1 MTLIS
6 ATWAL
11 PPAAGKPEIVGE
23 PLAPARRQSVADAPV
38 SGAPVD
44 PFPGY
49 DPDARRQ
56 PPPPDA
62 PSPRPRDEGPG
73 APRGENA
80 PRGGGAPPP
89 GRGRTPAPDA
99 GPPSPNPFDSED
111 RDVRL
116 ISELQRRRAEL
127 QRLQAQL
134 DQLEHALAE
143 GSAPASAKS
152 DADNLRAQIVMRESD
167 LNRLLSERRRVMEER
182 ELQMQ
187 QHRLNYV
194 SGWHEVAFDPRQA
207 LVMSVQAIVDLA
219 SRGGRLD
226 EAEKALLDLLAE
238 TNDVGGQTA
247 IRFALKDVYLAQNKP
262 ERAAE
267 QMILAARANSAALS
281 PGRAPR
287 GDGRGGAP
295 ADPAPA
301 FRPDPSG
308 APGAT
313 PAPPPGSA
321 PHTPPA
327 PPGPSRSFD
336 GPNPPP
342 GPESGAP
349 PRGVP
354 RPEASAFDIAP
365 RGSDNPPPRQRP
377 APAPSARADRKFLVS
392 GRASSP
398 PSASGSPHAPP
409 PPGPPSPPDAPRPPD
424 APPPPGAPAPPPP
437 PAHTGPRD

>member
-23 PLAPARRQSVADAPV
+23 PLAPARRQPVADAPV
-38 SGAPVD
+38 SDAPVN

-73 APRGENA
+73 APQAESA
-80 PRGGGAPPP
+80 PRGGGPPPP
-89 GRGRTPAPDA
+89 GRGRTSAPDA

-127 QRLQAQL
+127 QRLQSQL

-152 DADNLRAQIVMRESD
+152 DADNLRAQIAMRESD

-226 EAEKALLDLLAE
+226 EAEKVLLDLLSQ

-301 FRPDPSG
+301 FRPDASG
-308 APGAT
+308 APEA
-313 PAPPPGSA
+313 A
-321 PHTPPA
+321 PA

-342 GPESGAP
+342 GSGGGAP
-349 PRGVP
+349 LRGVP
-354 RPEASAFDIAP
+354 RPEASAFDIGP

-377 APAPSARADRKFLVS
+377 AAAPPARADRKFLVP
-392 GRASSP
+392 GRAPSP
-398 PSASGSPHAPP
+398 PEPAPVP
-409 PPGPPSPPDAPRPPD
+409 PPPDAPVPRPPAD
-424 APPPPGAPAPPPP
+424 ARPL
-437 PAHTGPRD
+437 D

>member
-11 PPAAGKPEIVGE
+11 SPAAAEPEIVAG
-23 PLAPARRQSVADAPV
+23 PLAPARLQPVADTPAPD
-38 SGAPVD
+38 APAD
-44 PFPGY
+44 PFSGY
-49 DPDARRQ
+49 APDAQRQ

-62 PSPRPRDEGPG
+62 PSPRPRGERPDAPPTEG
-73 APRGENA
+73 APRD
-80 PRGGGAPPP
+80 GGPPPP
-89 GRGRTPAPDA
+89 GRGRAPTPDA
-99 GPPSPNPFDSED
+99 APPSSNPFDGED

-152 DADNLRAQIVMRESD
+152 DADNLRAQIAMRESD
-167 LNRLLSERRRVMEER
+167 MNRLLSERRRVMEER

-219 SRGGRLD
+219 SRGGRLE
-226 EAEKALLDLLAE
+226 EAEAVLLDLLVK
-238 TNDVGGQTA
+238 TSDVGGQTA

-267 QMILAARANSAALS
+267 QMILAARANAAALS
-281 PGRAPR
+281 PARAPR
-287 GDGRGGAP
+287 GDGRGSGP
-295 ADPAPA
+295 ADPSPA
-301 FRPDPSG
+301 FRPGASG

-313 PAPPPGSA
+313 PAP
-321 PHTPPA
+321 
-327 PPGPSRSFD
+327 
-336 GPNPPP
+336 
-342 GPESGAP
+342 
-349 PRGVP
+349 
-354 RPEASAFDIAP
+354 RPE
-365 RGSDNPPPRQRP
+365 PPPRPPCPR
-377 APAPSARADRKFLVS
+377 
-392 GRASSP
+392 SP
-398 PSASGSPHAPP
+398 P
-409 PPGPPSPPDAPRPPD
+409 
-424 APPPPGAPAPPPP
+424 
-437 PAHTGPRD
+437 